1 MQKDFAA
8 GLEKLRAGMRM
19 DPKRQ
24 DLYTNSGNIYA
35 MQGNMD
41 SALYYF
47 RVSLTLGEPLP
58 LIYENMAFSF
68 ETMQQP
74 DSAVKY
80 YKLGASLGS
89 PRSTQWLK
97 DKGIE

>member
-1 MQKDFAA
+1 
-8 GLEKLRAGMRM
+8 
-19 DPKRQ
+19 
-24 DLYTNSGNIYA
+24 
-35 MQGNMD
+35 
-41 SALYYF
+41 LYYF

-74 DSAVKY
+74 DSAIKY

-89 PRSTQWLK
+89 PRSAQWLK